1 MLNFNVLL
9 LTAEGNG
16 SQRTFANNTWENIM
30 SNVDL
35 DKIQGVIETE
45 ISKATT
51 AERKRIVGL
60 VKDFA
65 KDLVDAINSDV
76 EAEEEAPVAK
86 KPAAKK
92 SPAKKEEP
100 VEEEQ
105 EEAEE
110 TSGEA
115 IDGAEF
121 VDDIAEVEDDEV
133 EESEYAGKK
142 VAELRVICKD
152 RNIIVPKGL
161 KGNDIAK
168 LLILIDEE
176 GA

>member
-1 MLNFNVLL
+1 
-9 LTAEGNG
+9 
-16 SQRTFANNTWENIM
+16 M
-30 SNVDL
+30 SVDL

-51 AERKRIVGL
+51 AERKRIVAL
-60 VKDFA
+60 VQNFS
-65 KDLVDAINSDV
+65 KDLVDAIKNGDDGED
-76 EAEEEAPVAK
+76 EAPAPVAK

-92 SPAKKEEP
+92 APAKKAPAKKEEP

-110 TSGEA
+110 ETSGEA

-121 VDDIAEVEDDEV
+121 VDDIDDVEDSEV

-142 VAELRVICKD
+142 VGELRAICKE

-161 KGNDIAK
+161 KGNDLAK

-176 GA
+176 GE

>member
-1 MLNFNVLL
+1 
-9 LTAEGNG
+9 
-16 SQRTFANNTWENIM
+16 M
-30 SNVDL
+30 SVDL

-60 VKDFA
+60 VQNFS
-65 KDLVDAINSDV
+65 KDLVDAIKNGDDSEDK
-76 EAEEEAPVAK
+76 APAPVAK

-92 SPAKKEEP
+92 APAKKAPAKKEEP

-115 IDGAEF
+115 INGEDF
-121 VDDIAEVEDDEV
+121 VDDIDDVEDSEV
-133 EESEYAGKK
+133 EESEYAGMK
-142 VAELRVICKD
+142 VAELRKICKE
-152 RNIIVPKGL
+152 RNITIPKGL
-161 KGNDIAK
+161 KGGDIAK

-176 GA
+176 GE

>member
-1 MLNFNVLL
+1 
-9 LTAEGNG
+9 
-16 SQRTFANNTWENIM
+16 M

-65 KDLVDAINSDV
+65 KDLVDAINSDD
-76 EAEEEAPVAK
+76 EPEEMPAPAKKPVAK
-86 KPAAKK
+86 KTPAKK
-92 SPAKKEEP
+92 APAKKEEP

-121 VDDIAEVEDDEV
+121 VDDIDDVEDNEV

-142 VAELRVICKD
+142 VAELRKICKE

-161 KGNDIAK
+161 KGEDIAK

-176 GA
+176 GE

>member
-1 MLNFNVLL
+1 
-9 LTAEGNG
+9 
-16 SQRTFANNTWENIM
+16 M

-60 VKDFA
+60 VQTFA
-65 KDLVDAINSDV
+65 KDLVDAIKNGDDG
-76 EAEEEAPVAK
+76 EDEAPAPAAK

-92 SPAKKEEP
+92 APAKKAPAKKEEP

-105 EEAEE
+105 EDLKAPIKFYNLSEE
-110 TSGEA
+110 SEESSGDT
-115 IDGAEF
+115 IDGNEF

-142 VAELRVICKD
+142 VAELRAICKE
-152 RNIIVPKGL
+152 RNITVPKGL
-161 KGNDIAK
+161 KGNDLAK

-176 GA
+176 GE

>member
-1 MLNFNVLL
+1 
-9 LTAEGNG
+9 
-16 SQRTFANNTWENIM
+16 M

-60 VKDFA
+60 VQTFA
-65 KDLVDAINSDV
+65 KDLVDAIKNGDDGED
-76 EAEEEAPVAK
+76 EAPAPVAK

-92 SPAKKEEP
+92 APAKKEEP

-105 EEAEE
+105 EEESEE
-110 TSGEA
+110 SSGDT
-115 IDGAEF
+115 IDGNEF
-121 VDDIAEVEDDEV
+121 VDDIAEVGDDEV

-142 VAELRVICKD
+142 VAELRAICKE
-152 RNIIVPKGL
+152 RNITVPKGL
-161 KGNDIAK
+161 KGNDLAK

-176 GA
+176 GE

>member
-1 MLNFNVLL
+1 
-9 LTAEGNG
+9 
-16 SQRTFANNTWENIM
+16 M

-65 KDLVDAINSDV
+65 KDLVDAINSDD
-76 EAEEEAPVAK
+76 EPEEAAPAK

-92 SPAKKEEP
+92 SAAKKTPAKKEESA
-100 VEEEQ
+100 EEEQ
-105 EEAEE
+105 EED
-110 TSGEA
+110 GGDA
-115 IDGAEF
+115 IDGNEF
-121 VDDIAEVEDDEV
+121 VDDIADVTDDEV

-142 VAELRVICKD
+142 VAELRTICKE
-152 RNIIVPKGL
+152 RNITVPKGL
-161 KGNDIAK
+161 KGDDIAK
-168 LLILIDEE
+168 LLILVDEE
-176 GA
+176 EGE

>member
-1 MLNFNVLL
+1 
-9 LTAEGNG
+9 
-16 SQRTFANNTWENIM
+16 M

-65 KDLVDAINSDV
+65 KDLVDAINSD
-76 EAEEEAPVAK
+76 EPEEAPVPSK

-92 SPAKKEEP
+92 APAKKTPAKKEE
-100 VEEEQ
+100 Q
-105 EEAEE
+105 EENGA
-110 TSGEA
+110 SDGEA

-121 VDDIAEVEDDEV
+121 VDDIDDVEDSEV

-142 VAELRVICKD
+142 VGELRAICKE
-152 RNIIVPKGL
+152 RNIIVPKEV
-161 KGNDIAK
+161 KGGDIAK

-176 GA
+176 GE